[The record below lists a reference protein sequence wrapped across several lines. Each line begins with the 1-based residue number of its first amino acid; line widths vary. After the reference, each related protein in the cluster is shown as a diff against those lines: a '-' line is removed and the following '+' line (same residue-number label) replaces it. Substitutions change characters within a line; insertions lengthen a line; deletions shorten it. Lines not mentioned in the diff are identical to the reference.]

1 MARRFYNEQEPDLYE
16 DQFGS
21 FYYDPYTGEF
31 VSIPATS
38 GIGAP
43 EVAYYDPAPVQTY
56 YDSEQTYYDPGP
68 EQTYYDP
75 APVYYDPAPAPTYYD
90 PAPVYYPPA
99 RESEETYYDPTPVYY
114 EPPPP
119 PPVYVAPPPPPP
131 APEPAPAPV
140 YYPPARESAETY
152 YEPEP
157 VYVAPTPAP
166 APVSGIGSPA
176 AISYAPEQTYTQATV
191 AQSAEPAPVSGIGN
205 SAPPPFV
212 PQYREPEPQYFAPE
226 PFFPQYQEPT
236 YTPPAPPAPQPMAQP
251 GVPEM
256 TPEFIQQLQQGAAAV
271 GNAAQSGDI
280 SALFAPG
287 TLSTLDPLFDYAKTA
302 PVLTLK
308 GNTEYENLSFQPLPD
323 TKYQLTVGGKA
334 VGAAS
339 NPQEV
344 ARLVDQANA
353 ISEQGGANVDVRL
366 QREVQA
372 ADKAGNPYTAFEDVY
387 SNKENNMGALETL
400 IPLALSVMGGLALGP
415 LIQGGAVAGSA
426 SALGAG
432 LGSAA
437 GSFAGNLAVGKGLEE
452 SLIKAG
458 ISGLTAG
465 ALKGVMP
472 GGNGI
477 GQMPDVDFAGLENI
491 VFGGST
497 ALPAA
502 ALEPLITSTAS
513 TLGSTAL
520 PEIVV
525 SAARNVIAPSVL
537 SGLTAA
543 SGSLLGDVGKSLTQ
557 PDQFQQAVDQGRIE
571 NRFGPAP
578 DADEILALG
587 QRAVPTI
594 PGTEVLAPITGG
606 AVTAPLSPQDL
617 PAQPAQPAQPPGEP
631 EIVVSGTAI
640 PKVDLIGGL
649 GGAAAAGGFD
659 QFLSDNAG
667 MVGDGTAQQ
676 PAEAPADEEIVVTSQ
691 PTPRVDLSGLGGL
704 VPALIPTPPA
714 APAVEILPGE
724 TLLEAVAKRLP
735 GTRLDAGLS
744 AATGSLFPAAS
755 ADVSLPGEELIDVAA
770 RRIPE
775 TRLDSGLAAA
785 AGALTP
791 AAQPVAE
798 VVPGEIVVTSTPT
811 RPGEISSGISALTPE
826 VISNIVSATESLGY
840 APSTVE
846 EEALAEGRRYEKP
859 SIASA
864 LAVPVSQ
871 TYPIAEGATDVLPD
885 DETLVEGRRIQP
897 PPIDAA
903 LVGLPVAAAVAAP
916 AVLSGGAAPQGP
928 LGTSTPSTVET
939 GAAGTGGL
947 TAKQVINGLTA
958 ANAVGALISDALAGG
973 GGGGGPLDV
982 GTGYIVPTGRARQLA
997 AATFDPFT
1005 YGQREGEFAFFGDG
1019 MAEGGE
1025 VDDDMVSHLIAY
1037 RKGGGH
1043 MGPGQVKGIGSG
1055 QEDKIPAWLSD
1066 GEYVW
1071 SAQDVADLG
1080 DGSTDEG
1087 VRRLDK
1093 MRQMVRK
1100 GAGRKDVKKIAKP
1113 QRGIEDMLKAVG
1125 GAV

>member
-1 MARRFYNEQEPDLYE
+1 M
-16 DQFGS
+16 
-21 FYYDPYTGEF
+21 
-31 VSIPATS
+31 
-38 GIGAP
+38 
-43 EVAYYDPAPVQTY
+43 
-56 YDSEQTYYDPGP
+56 
-68 EQTYYDP
+68 
-75 APVYYDPAPAPTYYD
+75 
-90 PAPVYYPPA
+90 
-99 RESEETYYDPTPVYY
+99 
-114 EPPPP
+114 
-119 PPVYVAPPPPPP
+119 
-131 APEPAPAPV
+131 
-140 YYPPARESAETY
+140 
-152 YEPEP
+152 
-157 VYVAPTPAP
+157 YVAPTPAP

-571 NRFGPAP
+571 NRFGPAS

-631 EIVVSGTAI
+631 EIVVSSTAL

-649 GGAAAAGGFD
+649 GG
-659 QFLSDNAG
+659 
-667 MVGDGTAQQ
+667 
-676 PAEAPADEEIVVTSQ
+676 
-691 PTPRVDLSGLGGL
+691 
-704 VPALIPTPPA
+704 
-714 APAVEILPGE
+714 
-724 TLLEAVAKRLP
+724 
-735 GTRLDAGLS
+735 
-744 AATGSLFPAAS
+744 
-755 ADVSLPGEELIDVAA
+755 
-770 RRIPE
+770 
-775 TRLDSGLAAA
+775 AA